1 VRAGGNMK
9 QYFKVT
15 LFAFLLL
22 TGFCFKARA
31 QYIKVESQAD
41 RLSMPI
47 GDQTILHV
55 SASMPLKTDITFP
68 EIVDSIGKI
77 KIVKSLKADTV
88 VDKNNPNLETISH
101 SYTITSFD
109 TGVYVLPQFTFH
121 TKTGDIKTG
130 TITLQIKS
138 VPVDTTKAFYDI
150 KEPLAVSYNL
160 WDWLKDHWVIVSII
174 LAIILIVL
182 GIIYYIKNKPKTV
195 EQVEAARVY
204 TIDEIAI
211 IKLNE
216 LNDKKLWQQ
225 GDIKLYHIELTE
237 ILRDYLEKR
246 YNVQAHEQTTDQIF
260 DGLKSKGLTK
270 ESSNILLQ
278 ILKLADLVKFAKH
291 QPTAYENEQSMENA
305 IIFIQQTRVI
315 PQPVQNKEELPK

>member
-9 QYFKVT
+9 PYFKIT
-15 LFAFLLL
+15 LFTFLLL
-22 TGFCFKARA
+22 TGFCFKASA

-88 VDKNNPNLETISH
+88 IDKNNPNLETISH
-101 SYTITSFD
+101 NYTVTSFD

-121 TKTGDIKTG
+121 TKAGDIKTG

-150 KEPLAVSYNL
+150 KEPIAVSYNF
-160 WDWLKDHWVIVSII
+160 WDWLKDHWLAVAFGLVIIGLII
-174 LAIILIVL
+174 SLINYL
-182 GIIYYIKNKPKTV
+182 KNKKKYEFVKQGP
-195 EQVEAARVY
+195 VY
-204 TIDEIAI
+204 TIDEIAVNR
-211 IKLNE
+211 LNE
-216 LNDKKLWQQ
+216 LNARNLWQQ
-225 GDIKLYHIELTE
+225 GDVKLYYIELTE
-237 ILRDYLEKR
+237 ILRVYLERR
-246 YNVQAHEQTTDQIF
+246 YRIQAHEQTTDEIF
-260 DGLKSKGLTK
+260 AALKDKGLSK

-278 ILKLADLVKFAKH
+278 ILQLADLVKFAKQ

-305 IIFIQQTRVI
+305 IIFIQQTRFV

>member
-1 VRAGGNMK
+1 MRAGGNMK

-150 KEPLAVSYNL
+150 KEPLAVSYNF
-160 WDWLKDHWVIVSII
+160 WDWLKEHWLAVAFGLVIIGLII
-174 LAIILIVL
+174 SLIN
-182 GIIYYIKNKPKTV
+182 YSRNKKKYEFVKPGPL
-195 EQVEAARVY
+195 Y

-211 IKLNE
+211 NS
-216 LNDKKLWQQ
+216 LNDLNAKKLWQQ
-225 GDIKLYHIELTE
+225 SEVKLYYIDLTE
-237 ILRDYLEKR
+237 ILRVYLERR
-246 YNVQAHEQTTDQIF
+246 YGIQAHEQTTDQIF

-270 ESSNILLQ
+270 ESSNILFQ
-278 ILKLADLVKFAKH
+278 ILKLADLVKFAKQ

>member
-1 VRAGGNMK
+1 MK
-9 QYFKVT
+9 QYFKIT
-15 LFAFLLL
+15 LLFISLL
-22 TGFCFKARA
+22 TGFGFKANA
-31 QYIKVESQAD
+31 QYIKVESRID
-41 RLSMPI
+41 RNSMPI

-55 SASMPLKTDITFP
+55 SANMPLKTDITFP
-68 EIVDSIGKI
+68 EIVDSIGKV
-77 KIVKSLKADTV
+77 KIVKSLKGDTV

-101 SYTITSFD
+101 SYTVTSFD

-150 KEPLAVSYNL
+150 KEPLAVSYNF
-160 WDWLKDHWVIVSII
+160 WDWLKEHWLAVAFGLVIIGLII
-174 LAIILIVL
+174 SLIN
-182 GIIYYIKNKPKTV
+182 YSRNKKKYEFVKPGPL
-195 EQVEAARVY
+195 Y

-211 IKLNE
+211 NS
-216 LNDKKLWQQ
+216 LNDLNAKKLWQQ
-225 GDIKLYHIELTE
+225 DEVKLYYIELTE
-237 ILRDYLEKR
+237 ILRVYLERR
-246 YNVQAHEQTTDQIF
+246 YGIQAHEQTTDEIF
-260 DGLKSKGLTK
+260 AALKNKELTK

-278 ILKLADLVKFAKH
+278 ILQLADLVKFAKQ

-305 IIFIQQTRVI
+305 IIFIQQTRFI

>member
-150 KEPLAVSYNL
+150 KEPLAVSYNF
-160 WDWLKDHWVIVSII
+160 WDWLKEHWLAVAFGLVIIGLII
-174 LAIILIVL
+174 SLIN
-182 GIIYYIKNKPKTV
+182 YSRNKKKYEFVKPGPL
-195 EQVEAARVY
+195 Y

-211 IKLNE
+211 NS
-216 LNDKKLWQQ
+216 LNDLNAKKLWQQ
-225 GDIKLYHIELTE
+225 SEVKLYYIDLTE
-237 ILRDYLEKR
+237 ILRVYLERR
-246 YNVQAHEQTTDQIF
+246 YGIQAHEQTTDQIF

-270 ESSNILLQ
+270 ESSNILFQ
-278 ILKLADLVKFAKH
+278 ILKLADLVKFAKQ